1 MNIALLGFGKMGQL
15 VKQLATKK
23 GHNITGIANS
33 SSDIQSL
40 DFKNVDVAIDFSTPD
55 SAFENIAAA
64 LKNNTPVVSGTTGW
78 TEKINEIHQMAI
90 DNDTSFLHASNF
102 SIGVN
107 IFFEI
112 NQVLSKIMKQQTDY
126 STNIEEIHHTEKLD
140 IPSGTALSLQSQLEQ
155 KATIKSQRINNIIG
169 THSVSYTSQIDTIS
183 IHHEA
188 HNRNGFAQGAILA
201 AEWIANKKGIFSM
214 KDILNLN
221 PSL

>member
-55 SAFENIAAA
+55 SAFENIATA
-64 LKNNTPVVSGTTGW
+64 LKNNIPVVSGTTGW

-112 NQVLSKIMKQQTDY
+112 NQVLNKIMKQQTDY
-126 STNIEEIHHTEKLD
+126 SPNIEEIHHTEKLD

-183 IHHEA
+183 IRHEA

-221 PSL
+221 PSI

>member
-55 SAFENIAAA
+55 SAFENIATA
-64 LKNNTPVVSGTTGW
+64 LKNNIPVVSGTTGW
-78 TEKINEIHQMAI
+78 TEKINEIHQMAM

-112 NQVLSKIMKQQTDY
+112 NQVLNKIMKLQTDY
-126 STNIEEIHHTEKLD
+126 SANIEEIHHTEKLD

-183 IHHEA
+183 IRHEA

-221 PSL
+221 PSI

>member
-112 NQVLSKIMKQQTDY
+112 NQVLGKIMKQQTDY
-126 STNIEEIHHTEKLD
+126 SANIEEIHHTEKLD
-140 IPSGTALSLQSQLEQ
+140 IPSGTAL
-155 KATIKSQRINNIIG
+155 A
-169 THSVSYTSQIDTIS
+169 Y
-183 IHHEA
+183 
-188 HNRNGFAQGAILA
+188 
-201 AEWIANKKGIFSM
+201 
-214 KDILNLN
+214 N
-221 PSL
+221 PN

>member
-112 NQVLSKIMKQQTDY
+112 NQVLGKIMKQQTDY
-126 STNIEEIHHTEKLD
+126 SANIEEIHHTEKLD

-155 KATIKSQRINNIIG
+155 KATIKSQRIHNVIG

-183 IHHEA
+183 IRHDA

>member
-55 SAFENIAAA
+55 SAFENIATA
-64 LKNNTPVVSGTTGW
+64 LKNNIPVVSGTTGW

-112 NQVLSKIMKQQTDY
+112 NQVLNKIMKQQTDY
-126 STNIEEIHHTEKLD
+126 SANIEEIHHTEKLD

-183 IHHEA
+183 IRHEA

-221 PSL
+221 PSI

>member
-55 SAFENIAAA
+55 SAFENIATA
-64 LKNNTPVVSGTTGW
+64 LKNNIPVVSGTTGW

-126 STNIEEIHHTEKLD
+126 SANIEEIHHTEKLD

-183 IHHEA
+183 IRHEA

-221 PSL
+221 PSI

>member
-78 TEKINEIHQMAI
+78 TEKINEIHQLTI

-107 IFFEI
+107 ILFEI

-155 KATIKSQRINNIIG
+155 KATIKSQRINDIIG

-183 IHHEA
+183 IRHEA

>member
-112 NQVLSKIMKQQTDY
+112 NQVLGKIMNQQTDY
-126 STNIEEIHHTEKLD
+126 SANIEEIHHTEKLD

-155 KATIKSQRINNIIG
+155 KVTIKSQRIHNVIG

-183 IHHEA
+183 IRHDA
-188 HNRNGFAQGAILA
+188 HNRKGFAQGAILA

-221 PSL
+221 QSL